1 MHQKHCLIIPMI
13 LLFNQTTLAHIVPDG
28 HIERA
33 VQVVVHDRRI
43 EIEFRI
49 SISEKTQQQ
58 IFSDN
63 SHANENTKT
72 AKEYFC
78 KWISKKITEHTFVTA
93 NGQKLKLVLVKV
105 VPNARRHVDYAVF
118 VETNLPNDCEKMQL
132 QVHSRALIEF
142 PGNWRGAIKTKGSAM
157 VGKTDAAPILIRA
170 QPIELVDLD
179 KSERNEKESI
189 SATILIPN

>member
-1 MHQKHCLIIPMI
+1 MRQILSLIIPLI
-13 LLFNQTTLAHIVPDG
+13 LLFNQITLAHVVPDG

-33 VQVVVHDRRI
+33 AQVVVFDRKI

-49 SISEKTQQQ
+49 SVSEKTQQQ
-58 IFSDN
+58 IFADN
-63 SHANENTKT
+63 SHDISNTET

-78 KWISKKITEHTFVTA
+78 KWISKRITENTFVTA
-93 NGQKLKLVLVKV
+93 NGQKLKLALVKV

-118 VETNLPNDCEKMQL
+118 VETDLPNESEKLQL
-132 QVHSRALIEF
+132 EIYSRALIEF

-170 QPIELVDLD
+170 KSIELVDLD
-179 KSERNEKESI
+179 KSERNEKEFI